1 MTKHHNQLLLL
12 SIVLLLL
19 AGCNNA
25 NDPLQPIKVFN
36 PTPYH
41 IDVPNGFPAL
51 FIDENNP
58 ITVEGVALGRM
69 LFYDSILDQDRSRAC
84 ASCHSQPE
92 SFTLSGVNSLAHINL
107 GWNTAFLWNGKI
119 EGSLEDI
126 MYFEVA
132 EFFKTDLANLNNH
145 PSYPELFKKAF
156 DVDAIT
162 YQEAAYA
169 LAQFERTMISGNSKW
184 DKYLRGEASL
194 SQAEAQG
201 YEIFFTEKGDCFHCH
216 GTILFTDG
224 LFHNNGLDLNP
235 QQGREEITGD
245 QNDVGKFKSPTLRNI
260 MLTPPY
266 MHDGRFSTIAEVIDF
281 YSEGLSWSP
290 TIDPLMKKVG
300 QGGVHLNQEEKNHLI
315 AFLMTLTDTT
325 YTTNTALSD
334 PFLK

>member
-1 MTKHHNQLLLL
+1 MKKQHNQLLLPL
-12 SIVLLLL
+12 VLILLL
-19 AGCNNA
+19 AGCNNTS
-25 NDPLQPIKVFN
+25 DPLQPIKAYH
-36 PTPYH
+36 PTPYK
-41 IDVPNGFPAL
+41 IEVPDNFPAL
-51 FIDENNP
+51 YVDENNP
-58 ITVEGVALGRM
+58 LTVEGVALGRM

-84 ASCHSQPE
+84 ASCHLQQQ
-92 SFTLSGVNSLAHINL
+92 SFSLDSTNSLAHINL
-107 GWNTAFLWNGKI
+107 GWNTAFLWNGQI

-132 EFFKTDLANLNNH
+132 EFFKTNLANLNNH
-145 PSYPELFKKAF
+145 PIYAGLFKKAF
-156 DVDAIT
+156 GVDVIT
-162 YQEAAYA
+162 HQEAAYA
-169 LAQFERTMISGNSKW
+169 LAQFERSMISGNSKW

-194 SQAEAQG
+194 SQAELQG
-201 YEIFFTEKGDCFHCH
+201 YELFFTEKGDCFHCH

-235 QQGREEITGD
+235 QPGREEITGD

-281 YSEGLSWSP
+281 YSEGVNWSP

-300 QGGVHLNQEEKNHLI
+300 QGGVHLNQQEKNQLI

-325 YTTNTALSD
+325 YTTDTIFSN